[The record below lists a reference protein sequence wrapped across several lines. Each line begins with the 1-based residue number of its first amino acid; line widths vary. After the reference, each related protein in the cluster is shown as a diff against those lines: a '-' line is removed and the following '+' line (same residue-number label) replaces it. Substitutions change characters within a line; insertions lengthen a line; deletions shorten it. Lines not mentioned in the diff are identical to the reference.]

1 VLGYPLIGDFI
12 TFRKM
17 THLGLGMV
25 VTSKST
31 IEFES
36 QEQH

>member
-1 VLGYPLIGDFI
+1 
-12 TFRKM
+12 M